1 MCWNNR
7 VIYSCGHDRWGI
19 QIRACEVQKAFDNG
33 TDQTECDTM
42 NSHPLH
48 CRKVSPVCKKCSK
61 KTSRLNSRIGAAK
74 LMMKEVNET
83 VERLRSPPTA
93 TKLDQTDK
101 TMQTPQYRLSTGES
115 PPVLAKKEHKNL
127 DWYEKKF
134 MEQMKEMVA
143 NIPTSASEPLILSD
157 SDA

>member
-1 MCWNNR
+1 
-7 VIYSCGHDRWGI
+7 
-19 QIRACEVQKAFDNG
+19 
-33 TDQTECDTM
+33 
-42 NSHPLH
+42 
-48 CRKVSPVCKKCSK
+48 
-61 KTSRLNSRIGAAK
+61 
-74 LMMKEVNET
+74 MMKEVNET

-101 TMQTPQYRLSTGES
+101 TMQTPQYRLSTGEP